1 MRIDPSL
8 LIKDSG
14 RMISDTPVI
23 KSLKNLCS
31 LNQQLASHQLDALT
45 KNNEG
50 IATNKSESKTSQ
62 PAEDSKVKSVNI
74 NKTIDIII
82 NNSNVDDEK
91 EPIPDIENDT
101 DSKLAA
107 DADIDNKTDATPADK
122 TDETDTDKSI
132 DKKIH
137 IDKHITID
145 VDNDGDIDVDI
156 DVDIDIHIMDEAT
169 AAKEAG
175 KKTVM
180 AIMLSQYRV
189 DAILGGDPD
198 DESNPMYTPEW

>member
-8 LIKDSG
+8 LFNDSG
-14 RMISDTPVI
+14 RMISDKPVI

-50 IATNKSESKTSQ
+50 IATNKSESNTLE
-62 PAEDSKVKSVNI
+62 PTEDSKIKSINI

-82 NNSNVDDEK
+82 DNSDIDDEK
-91 EPIPDIENDT
+91 EPVPDMENGT
-101 DSKLAA
+101 DSKLAT
-107 DADIDNKTDATPADK
+107 DADIDNKTDTTPADK
-122 TDETDTDKSI
+122 TDETDTDKNI

-137 IDKHITID
+137 IDKHMTID

-156 DVDIDIHIMDEAT
+156 DVDIDIHIMDEDT

-180 AIMLSQYRV
+180 AIMISQYRV

-198 DESNPMYTPEW
+198 DESNPMYIPEW

>member
-8 LIKDSG
+8 LINDSG
-14 RMISDTPVI
+14 HMISDIPVI

-50 IATNKSESKTSQ
+50 ITTNKSESNTTE
-62 PAEDSKVKSVNI
+62 PDEDSKVKSINI

-82 NNSNVDDEK
+82 DNSDVDDEK
-91 EPIPDIENDT
+91 EPVPDTETGT
-101 DSKLAA
+101 DPKTAT
-107 DADIDNKTDATPADK
+107 DDDIDNKTDATPANK
-122 TDETDTDKSI
+122 TDATDTDESI

-137 IDKHITID
+137 IDKHITLD

-156 DVDIDIHIMDEAT
+156 NVDIDIHIMDEDT

-180 AIMLSQYRV
+180 AIMISQYRV

-198 DESNPMYTPEW
+198 DESNPMYTSEW